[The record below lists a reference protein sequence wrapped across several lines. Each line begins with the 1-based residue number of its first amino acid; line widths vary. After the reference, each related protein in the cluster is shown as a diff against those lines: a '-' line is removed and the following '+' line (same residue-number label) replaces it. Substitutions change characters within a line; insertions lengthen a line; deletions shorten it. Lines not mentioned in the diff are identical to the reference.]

1 MPRSGDSSVWTELET
16 ISVLRTAALHSPAWT
31 KSISAA
37 NEICKRRRQLGP
49 LEKSP
54 RKIQRQRKRNYF
66 NSCLPHQRRDVPYR
80 QAGTKFTPYLATRS
94 GGT

>member
-16 ISVLRTAALHSPAWT
+16 ISVLRTAALHLPAWT

-54 RKIQRQRKRNYF
+54 RKSKDNTRETI
-66 NSCLPHQRRDVPYR
+66 L
-80 QAGTKFTPYLATRS
+80 TPVFHIRGEMSLIGKAALNLLLI
-94 GGT
+94 